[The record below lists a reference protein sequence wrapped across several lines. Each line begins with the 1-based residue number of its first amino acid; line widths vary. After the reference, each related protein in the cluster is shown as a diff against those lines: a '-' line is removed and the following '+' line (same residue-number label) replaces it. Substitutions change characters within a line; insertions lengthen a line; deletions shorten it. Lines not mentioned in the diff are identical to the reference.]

1 MEENKRKTNDLYEP
15 LLSETEPEIKK
26 QNKVILNQNQETK
39 IEIKPQEAVSA
50 PVIDNVKPAIVEN
63 QGETEK
69 KLSVQEKRGLIAQR
83 KAEKNRNIFSNLAKK
98 FKKITSEYKEDKLL
112 TAEAKKEKEENEKR
126 ARDEWVKRKTDEKLR
141 EMELKKNLKATLKK
155 QKEEEKLAKKK
166 QKEEERA
173 AKKKQKEEERAAKKK
188 QKEEERKEKKE
199 TLKAELKL
207 EVAKIKAREKR
218 FCKAMSGFG
227 KEVAYGFTKEGFK
240 EQLHIN
246 AHAKFKPSTF
256 GLPVGVPVLNIVA
269 IPVAA
274 ILNVIAFLQLSF
286 IKGCANLALKLFG
299 IPKKTEEEMVELR
312 RKRNQRRLENIGC
325 FIQKGKE
332 WAKVNKVTDDD
343 LIPEEIADNPKLKK
357 NAADKGL
364 KPMIGVTAVNGK
376 DNSVISSTSKNRGQ
390 SGIVRD

>member
-15 LLSETEPEIKK
+15 LLSETEQMPKHEIKK
-26 QNKVILNQNQETK
+26 QNKVTLNQNQETK
-39 IEIKPQEAVSA
+39 IEIKPQEVVST
-50 PVIDNVKPAIVEN
+50 PVVDNVKPAIIEN

-69 KLSVQEKRGLIAQR
+69 KLSVQEKRKLIKQR
-83 KAEKNRNIFSNLAKK
+83 KAEKNRNIFSNLAEK
-98 FKKITSEYKEDKLL
+98 FKKITSEYNEDKSL
-112 TAEAKKEKEENEKR
+112 TAEEKKEKEENEKR
-126 ARDEWVKRKTDEKLR
+126 ARV
-141 EMELKKNLKATLKK
+141 ELLELEAKK
-155 QKEEEKLAKKK
+155 KEEEKAKK
-166 QKEEERA
+166 EAE
-173 AKKKQKEEERAAKKK
+173 KKAKEEERAAKKK

-207 EVAKIKAREKR
+207 KVAEMKARETR
-218 FCKAMSGFG
+218 FCKAMSGIG

-274 ILNVIAFLQLSF
+274 ILNVIAFLEMPF
-286 IKGCANLALKLFG
+286 IRAGANLWLKLLG
-299 IPKKTEEEMVELR
+299 EPKKTEEEMVELR
-312 RKRNQRRLENIGC
+312 RRRNQRRFENIG
-325 FIQKGKE
+325 FMKNRKE

-364 KPMIGVTAVNGK
+364 KPIIGVTVVNDKSTVGQPAV
-376 DNSVISSTSKNRGQ
+376 SKKKEQDGV
-390 SGIVRD
+390 GL

>member
-15 LLSETEPEIKK
+15 LLSETEQMPKHEIKK
-26 QNKVILNQNQETK
+26 QNKVTLNQNQETK
-39 IEIKPQEAVSA
+39 IEIKPQEVVST
-50 PVIDNVKPAIVEN
+50 PVVDNVKPAIIEN

-69 KLSVQEKRGLIAQR
+69 KLSVQEKRKLIKQR

-98 FKKITSEYKEDKLL
+98 FEKITSEYNADKLL
-112 TAEAKKEKEENEKR
+112 TAEEKKEKEENEKR
-126 ARDEWVKRKTDEKLR
+126 ARVELLEIEAKKKEEKKA
-141 EMELKKNLKATLKK
+141 KKAAKKK

-166 QKEEERA
+166 QKEEE
-173 AKKKQKEEERAAKKK
+173 KLAKKK

-227 KEVAYGFTKEGFK
+227 KEVAYGFTKEGIK
-240 EQLHIN
+240 EQLQIN

-256 GLPVGVPVLNIVA
+256 GLPVGVPGLNIVA

-274 ILNVIAFLQLSF
+274 ILNFIVFLEMPF
-286 IKGCANLALKLFG
+286 IRAGANLALKLFG

-364 KPMIGVTAVNGK
+364 KPIIGVTAVNDK

-390 SGIVRD
+390 SEITM

>member
-50 PVIDNVKPAIVEN
+50 PVVDNVKPAIVEN

-69 KLSVQEKRGLIAQR
+69 KLSVQEKQALIAQR

-98 FKKITSEYKEDKLL
+98 FKKITSEYNEDKLL
-112 TAEAKKEKEENEKR
+112 TAEEKKEKEENEKR
-126 ARDEWVKRKTDEKLR
+126 ARDEWVKRKTDEKLKK
-141 EMELKKNLKATLKK
+141 MELKKNLKAALKK

-166 QKEEERA
+166 QKEEER
-173 AKKKQKEEERAAKKK
+173 KEKKK

-240 EQLHIN
+240 EQLQIN

-256 GLPVGVPVLNIVA
+256 GLPVGVPGLNIGA
-269 IPVAA
+269 IPIAFL
-274 ILNVIAFLQLSF
+274 LNVIAFLQLSF

-332 WAKVNKVTDDD
+332 WKGKEWAKVNKVTDND
-343 LIPEEIADNPKLKK
+343 LIPQEILDNPRLRR
-357 NAADKGL
+357 NAAQMTLKVLAAKSINDKL
-364 KPMIGVTAVNGK
+364 NGPIQ
-376 DNSVISSTSKNRGQ
+376 SVSSKNREQ
-390 SGIVRD
+390 SGITM